1 MDEQLASTLASVFID
16 AEGIH
21 VRGLAALPGGF
32 SRETFAFDIE
42 VQGGEHAGEL
52 PMILRKDPPA
62 AVAILETSR
71 LVEHNLLE
79 SLRANT
85 SIPISRSYCAEMNPD
100 VFGERAMIIQRMPG
114 NGQTSDLFHDG
125 PDTDQVDD
133 VVRHLC
139 EIMVEL
145 HETSIEKIDPHG
157 ELADPRGVGIDAS
170 SWDAYMDTTFEYY
183 IDSYPT
189 LEFDPMMLTL
199 LDSFLS
205 LRRNKPRPVPLSIV
219 HGDFNPANFLYEDG
233 KVTALID
240 WENTRIGD
248 PREDLG
254 WMALMDVLSNSQV
267 MSHPVD
273 EGGFLAYYNKLR
285 GLDITP
291 EELGYFTLF
300 GTANIAVPV
309 NAAIARRTRKEHM
322 EFLHLYLVQSQAPA
336 LMSFISL
343 LDYPGVP
350 A

>member
-1 MDEQLASTLASVFID
+1 MDEQLAATLSGVFED
-16 AEGIH
+16 ADAIE
-21 VRGLAALPGGF
+21 VRGFTAVPGGF
-32 SRETFAFDIE
+32 SRETFAFDVDIR
-42 VQGGEHAGEL
+42 GGEAAGEL

-79 SLRANT
+79 SLRAQT
-85 SIPISRSYCAEMNPD
+85 SIPVSRSYCAEMD
-100 VFGERAMIIQRMPG
+100 AGVFGERAMIIERMPG
-114 NGQTSDLFHDG
+114 SGQTSDLFNDG
-125 PDTDQVDD
+125 PDADQVDD

-145 HETSIEKIDPHG
+145 HETPIATIDPNDD
-157 ELADPRGVGIDAS
+157 LADPRGVGIDPS
-170 SWDAYMDTTFEYY
+170 SWDSYMDTTFEYY
-183 IDSYPT
+183 INAYPDM
-189 LEFDPMMLTL
+189 EFDPMLVTV

-205 LRRNKPRPVPLSIV
+205 LRRNKPRPLPLSIV
-219 HGDFNPANFLYEDG
+219 HGDFNPANFLYENG

-254 WMALMDVLSNSQV
+254 WMVLMDVLSNSAV
-267 MSHPVD
+267 MTHPAD

-285 GLDITP
+285 GLDITA

-309 NAAIARRTRKEHM
+309 NTALARRTRKEQM
-322 EFLHLYLVQSQAPA
+322 EFLHLYMIQSSAPA

-343 LDYPGVP
+343 LGYPGVP

>member
-1 MDEQLASTLASVFID
+1 MSTLASVFTD
-16 AEGIH
+16 AESID

-32 SRETFAFDIE
+32 SRETFTFDID
-42 VQGGEHAGEL
+42 VRGGEHAGEL

-85 SIPISRSYCAEMNPD
+85 SIPVSRSYCAEMNPD
-100 VFGERAMIIQRMPG
+100 VFGERAMIIERMRG
-114 NGQTSDLFHDG
+114 NGQTSDLFNDG
-125 PDTDQVDD
+125 PDVDQVDD

-145 HETSIEKIDPHG
+145 HETSIEAIDPKG
-157 ELADPRGVGIDAS
+157 ELADPRSVGVDPS
-170 SWDAYMDTTFEYY
+170 SWDSYIDTTCEYY
-183 IDSYPT
+183 INSYPSI
-189 LEFDPMMLTL
+189 EYDPLMLTL

-254 WMALMDVLSNSQV
+254 WMVLMDVLSNSQV

-291 EELGYFTLF
+291 EEIGYFTLF

-309 NAAIARRTRKEHM
+309 NAALARRTRKEHM
-322 EFLHLYLVQSQAPA
+322 EFLHLYMLQSSAPA

-343 LDYPGVP
+343 LRYPGVP

>member
-1 MDEQLASTLASVFID
+1 MNDQIATTLSGVFAD
-16 AEGIH
+16 AEGIDI
-21 VRGLAALPGGF
+21 RDLAALPGGF
-32 SRETFAFDIE
+32 SRETFAFEAE
-42 VQGGEHAGEL
+42 VRGGDHAGVL
-52 PMILRKDPPA
+52 PMILRKDPPT

-79 SLRANT
+79 SLRAQT
-85 SIPISRSYCAEMNPD
+85 SIPISRSYCAEMDPS
-100 VFGERAMIIQRMPG
+100 VFGERAMIIERMPG
-114 NGQTSDLFHDG
+114 KSQTSDLFNDG
-125 PDTDQVDD
+125 PDADQVDD

-145 HETSIEKIDPHG
+145 HETPLAAIDTDG
-157 ELADPRGVGIDAS
+157 DLVDPRGVGIDAS

-183 IDSYPT
+183 IDAYPAM
-189 LEFDPMMLTL
+189 EFDPLLLTV
-199 LDSFLS
+199 LDSFLT
-205 LRRNKPRPVPLSIV
+205 LRRNKPRSMPLAIV

-254 WMALMDVLSNSQV
+254 WMVLMDVLSNTQV
-267 MSHPVD
+267 MAHPVD

-309 NAAIARRTRKEHM
+309 NTALARRARKEQM
-322 EFLHLYLVQSQAPA
+322 EFLHLYMIQSSAPA

-343 LDYPGVP
+343 LGYPGVP